1 MNDTLVSSKILAAI
15 GSVLL
20 CLGFIPFVS
29 MMLSTVL
36 GIIGIIL
43 IFSGIKGVA
52 EHYRDG
58 NIYRN
63 AFTGAIFGAIGLII
77 VAINEFVSYNVTG
90 IFISDLL
97 NRILNPSTGI
107 FDIQNF
113 IYGRPYFLPFIAI
126 VFIFNLLMA
135 IYFGKAFQDIAKR
148 SGERLFNAAK
158 TMMLIG
164 AILTL
169 AFFVGLILIGISFII
184 AAAAFCLI
192 KTGLSIPTNRYTPS
206 PPVTQPSQTATPTIN
221 MEAKYCPHCG
231 SPVAPGMVFCTQ
243 CGKQI

>member
-1 MNDTLVSSKILAAI
+1 MNDTLISSKILAAI
-15 GSVLL
+15 GSVML
-20 CLGFIPFVS
+20 CLGFIPFIS

-43 IFSGIKGVA
+43 IFSGIKGIA

-63 AFTGAIFGAIGLII
+63 AFTGAIFGSMGLVI
-77 VAINEFVSYNVTG
+77 VAVNEFVSYNVTG
-90 IFISDLL
+90 IYISDLL
-97 NRILNPSTGI
+97 YRILNPSSGI

-113 IYGRPYFLPFIAI
+113 IYNRPYFLPFLTI
-126 VFIFNLLMA
+126 VFIFNILMA
-135 IYFGKAFQDIAKR
+135 LYFGKAFQDLAKR
-148 SGERLFNAAK
+148 SGERLFNAAG

-169 AFFVGLILIGISFII
+169 AFFIGIIIIGIAFII
-184 AAAAFCLI
+184 VAAAFCLI
-192 KTGLSIPTNRYTPS
+192 KEGLNMSTNRYTS
-206 PPVTQPSQTATPTIN
+206 SSVTQPPSTAAPAN
-221 MEAKYCPHCG
+221 MEAKFCPHCG
-231 SPVAPGMVFCTQ
+231 SPVASRTVFCSQ